1 MRTVRCSGRLLGVG
15 GWGLSA
21 HGGMFSGN
29 CIKMKKIELGGRPKF
44 VYVDPPLKTGI
55 SSQAFPILF
64 HPCSS

>member
-1 MRTVRCSGRLLGVG
+1 M
-15 GWGLSA
+15 SA
-21 HGGMFSGN
+21 HGGGVFSGN

-55 SSQAFPILF
+55 SSQAFIILF